1 MLRDAGDYRI
11 LNGGRWM
18 RSRPKMEP
26 MTLGSPV
33 NSPVQSAS
41 SPGNSSSYLPSFLL
55 GDTNTPAKINVM
67 SPQDNPRHLNITNAS
82 LLSSVSYGSPDSY
95 RSNRQKAV
103 FGNTTSPSPQITTKN
118 HTGGPPTRG
127 LFDTLDITHLSTPVA
142 STVNP
147 PIMTTPIN
155 QSKLMSN
162 TLGSPLMFPDNSI
175 NLTTNESQSL
185 LQWVT
190 VFGFLPTDV
199 NAVLS
204 HISSRVRIVD
214 KHPAPQPQSNWIHLK
229 CASEQEAQKALMCN
243 GSIVSGTIMIGVIP
257 CTDEGVVL
265 GCDKEN
271 RAKLNGSMRSLSA
284 AGRISQSPFSAPPSV
299 RRRKLRSLAAGY
311 NQHFSPQTA
320 QVPENVPQ
328 KSGSLVTKAMEYMF
342 GW

>member
-1 MLRDAGDYRI
+1 
-11 LNGGRWM
+11 
-18 RSRPKMEP
+18 
-26 MTLGSPV
+26 
-33 NSPVQSAS
+33 
-41 SPGNSSSYLPSFLL
+41 
-55 GDTNTPAKINVM
+55 M

-82 LLSSVSYGSPDSY
+82 LLSPVSYGSPDY

-103 FGNTTSPSPQITTKN
+103 FGNTTTPTTPQMSTKT

-127 LFDTLDITHLSTPVA
+127 LFDTLDVMHVSSPSMSAATPAITTTPV
-142 STVNP
+142 
-147 PIMTTPIN
+147 N
-155 QSKLMSN
+155 QSRLVMN
-162 TLGSPLMFPDNSI
+162 TLTSPLMFPDSSL
-175 NLTTNESQSL
+175 NLSTSESQSL
-185 LQWVT
+185 LHWVT
-190 VFGFLPTDV
+190 VFGFLPIDI

-214 KHPAPQPQSNWIHLK
+214 KHPAPQSQSNWIHLK

-271 RAKLNGSMRSLSA
+271 RAKLNGSVRSLSM
-284 AGRISQSPFSAPPSV
+284 GRISQSPFNVSPTA

-311 NQHFSPQTA
+311 NQHFSPQAA
-320 QVPENVPQ
+320 QVPENIPQ
-328 KSGSLVTKAMEYMF
+328 KSASLVSKAMEYMF